1 MSDLKQVKVDNWG
14 IYFLQRLKHFFN
26 RTDYCDLTLQFQDNA
41 QLKVHRLVLSAC
53 TEYFELLERTCE
65 MYEDCLVMPDD
76 LQADV
81 VVPIVNFMYTGQ
93 LEFKVELLEKLY
105 QTSEIMNMPVLSKLL
120 DAQRQQVQVIKPPPI
135 HSYGGIKQ
143 YAKGATSKQKAPVPS
158 TSSSKRSFSKAF
170 ESEVVREKQSIRHA
184 STSNSNNGGYLAPS
198 PMHVENHYPVKKSLA
213 KGEPRP
219 TRYELPEEL
228 DTDNIY
234 ESSFTDISYTSAP
247 LMVHPETTKRYSSKR
262 GQYNAPSSS
271 KRFSQGPSTVEI
283 VECRKVSKEENLYE
297 EDSMLDDTDMFG
309 RDLLAPEPVH
319 KNTNQLFDQILDTNT
334 GPKVT
339 IEAKNSKQASKLD
352 HAKIISEVLK
362 KYPHLVK
369 SNKNIKLKLLD
380 TPNSKP
386 TKKRPITPQ
395 SLPKE
400 EVKIKS
406 EPDYTYETEVLD
418 SVKAA
423 KLIAMGADN
432 VNGPW
437 ICLICGTPGRALHFT
452 SYYKFRRHLVEV
464 HNEKPVSNMCEYCGL
479 KSMKRNYLL
488 HHQYTKHGK
497 KPPPQYHFPKC
508 NLCNYVALN
517 EGFLVKHKI
526 SHAETKNFRCN
537 VCAAAFN
544 SSSMLLMHIQ
554 NTGHKYSAEKKTNLQ
569 CVYCLKVFLR
579 ESNLYA
585 HLKTNHKLEAKTDC
599 IIDDSDEERQEE
611 EPIRRVDRKPYKFE
625 IPVSYDQESDEEVP
639 YINPHKPVVTEK
651 PRRHRVVTSTPRQK
665 ILNSGFSA
673 PIPTTSPAQ
682 PPQKKPNPQP
692 IHNQYL
698 KDESMELS
706 NSGQDEII
714 MIGDTEYI
722 MRDNQLIPKN
732 SKILENDQYIL
743 SDMMHPDVDQT
754 LNTLTADSTLE
765 FSNIHHQDIS
775 EPDIKLNKKPVMN
788 QPIQIVVSN
797 EDEYKALM
805 SSNHSIIFDDS
816 DTNKR
821 LTVLAGPH
829 ESTLDGTTI
838 DLDNTQSNEMMIIQ
852 DDYPLNVSEAVSADN
867 SNIVVV
873 YSHPV
878 GDQTKPYQ
886 LITSQ
891 ALGGAQFVST
901 SAVLTRNYNAV
912 TTSAA
917 IVNTQIMDHGNWH
930 DNIGH
935 NIDSQQIQVPQ
946 ESDLQVL
953 TNVEEVVMAPTENEI
968 QDKLEELPEVHMLPV
983 VQKDDIPQEPQIEHM
998 EETLIQHNDHVDIPA
1013 VENTVEEVRDAPT
1026 MPIEEQ
1032 QTSVPV
1038 QSIEDMDTITMESE
1052 EPAAITLQAENNDAT
1067 VQMQTQEQVSA
1078 EGEEKYDEILE
1089 EPEVEEETTKNVTAS
1104 ETEDLQ
1110 NQKFTQPEEEMRVQ
1124 EPVEDN
1130 AHSFAPSKEQIQ
1142 NLTSEWSEDD
1152 DEIAHERENILI
1164 DNIEKPSDVENAE
1177 NNSVE
1182 LEESI
1187 ENIQQEMEKQ
1197 MTQIVAIEAI
1207 EECGS
1212 PIQEEM
1218 NTAQELHENSPDDA
1232 VPPCPE
1238 KISSLLNDWDEN
1250 DSQEGNGNENA
1261 EGTLETA
1268 DNTEDGENGASA
1280 EADEASVEKDVPKK
1294 DDKIKSLVS
1303 DWDDEEE
1310 EGNKE

>member
-120 DAQRQQVQVIKPPPI
+120 DAQRQNVVKAPPA
-135 HSYGGIKQ
+135 HSYGGVKQ
-143 YAKGATSKQKAPVPS
+143 YAKTVISKQKAPVPS
-158 TSSSKRSFSKAF
+158 TSSSKRTFTKAF
-170 ESEVVREKQSIRHA
+170 ETEIVNEKQINRHP
-184 STSNSNNGGYLAPS
+184 STSNSNNGGYNTLPS
-198 PMHVENHYPVKKSLA
+198 MHAENHYPVKKSLH

-262 GQYNAPSSS
+262 GQYNTPSSS

-283 VECRKVSKEENLYE
+283 VECRKLSKEENVYE
-297 EDSMLDDTDMFG
+297 EDSMLDDSDMFT
-309 RDLLAPEPVH
+309 REPLTSEPVH
-319 KNTNQLFDQILDTNT
+319 KNTNQLFDQILDNNT

-386 TKKRPITPQ
+386 TKKRPIIPQ
-395 SLPKE
+395 NTPKE
-400 EVKIKS
+400 EMKIKS
-406 EPDYTYETEVLD
+406 EPDFTYESEVLD

-423 KLIAMGADN
+423 KLIAMGAEN
-432 VNGPW
+432 IKGPW

-479 KSMKRNYLL
+479 KSLKRNYLL
-488 HHQYTKHGK
+488 HHLYTKHGK

-517 EGFLVKHKI
+517 EGYLVKHKMT
-526 SHAETKNFRCN
+526 HAETKNFRCN

-544 SSSMLLMHIQ
+544 SSSLLLMHIQ
-554 NTGHKYSAEKKTNLQ
+554 NTGHKYSAERKTNLQ

-611 EPIRRVDRKPYKFE
+611 EPMQRLDLKPYKFE
-625 IPVSYDQESDEEVP
+625 VPVNYDQESDEEGP
-639 YINPHKPVVTEK
+639 YINQHKPVVVEK
-651 PRRHRVVTSTPRQK
+651 PKRHRVVTSTPRQK

-673 PIPTTSPAQ
+673 PIPTTPPAE
-682 PPQKKPNPQP
+682 PLKKPKQQT
-692 IHNQYL
+692 IQNQYL
-698 KDESMELS
+698 KDEAMELS
-706 NSGQDEII
+706 NSGHDEII
-714 MIGDTEYI
+714 LIGDTEYI

-732 SKILENDQYIL
+732 SKMLENDQFIL
-743 SDMMHPDVDQT
+743 SDMLHADVDQT
-754 LNTLTADSTLE
+754 LHTLTADSTLE
-765 FSNIHHQDIS
+765 FSNIHQDIN
-775 EPDIKLNKKPVMN
+775 EPEIKLNKKPVIN

-816 DTNKR
+816 DTSKR

-852 DDYPLNVSEAVSADN
+852 DDYPLNVSEAVSGDN

-878 GDQTKPYQ
+878 GDQSKPYQ

-935 NIDSQQIQVPQ
+935 NIESQQIQVPQ
-946 ESDLQVL
+946 EPDLQVL

-968 QDKLEELPEVHMLPV
+968 QEKMEELPEVHMLPV
-983 VQKDDIPQEPQIEHM
+983 EQKDEIPQEPQIEHM
-998 EETLIQHNDHVDIPA
+998 EETLTQNSGLTDIPV
-1013 VENTVEEVRDAPT
+1013 VENTVEEVRDAEPL
-1026 MPIEEQ
+1026 PIEEQ
-1032 QTSVPV
+1032 QSTVPV
-1038 QSIEDMDTITMESE
+1038 QSIDDMDTITMESE
-1052 EPAAITLQAENNDAT
+1052 EPASITLQTENNDAT
-1067 VQMQTQEQVSA
+1067 VQMETQEETQEPVST
-1078 EGEEKYDEILE
+1078 EGEEKFDEILD
-1089 EPEVEEETTKNVTAS
+1089 EPEVEEEPAKNVTES
-1104 ETEDLQ
+1104 ETEDIQ
-1110 NQKFTQPEEEMRVQ
+1110 SQTFTQPEEVIPMQ

-1130 AHSFAPSKEQIQ
+1130 AHSFAPPKEQIQ
-1142 NLTSEWSEDD
+1142 NLASEWSEDD
-1152 DEIAHERENILI
+1152 DEIVHESENIVN
-1164 DNIEKPSDVENAE
+1164 DNIEKPTDDENAE

-1187 ENIQQEMEKQ
+1187 ENIQQEMQKQ
-1197 MTQIVAIEAI
+1197 MTRIVAIEAI
-1207 EECGS
+1207 GECRS
-1212 PIQEEM
+1212 EI
-1218 NTAQELHENSPDDA
+1218 NTPQELHDNAPDDA

-1250 DSQEGNGNENA
+1250 DSQEGNENENV
-1261 EGTLETA
+1261 EETLETA
-1268 DNTEDGENGASA
+1268 DNTEEGENGASA
-1280 EADEASVEKDVPKK
+1280 EADEATEEKDAPKK

-1310 EGNKE
+1310 EDGNKE